1 MLTAQAAARTGR
13 YLVVL
18 PSAYDGTTPLPLVID
33 LHGYGESIE
42 IHRLMSNMI
51 AEGEE
56 RSFVAVTPEADDPVP
71 RWDASLGSVDTT
83 FLTTVLDQVVA
94 THCVDLARVYVT
106 GLSNGAF
113 MASVMACQLPDRIAA
128 IAPVAGLQ
136 DPPGCRTDRPVPVI
150 SFHGTADTFVAYE
163 GGLGASVADLPTDD
177 GGTIGTAVVGGDG
190 PSVEEIAAA
199 WAARNGC
206 ATEPPTV
213 EAVSDE
219 VDRLQYPGCPPD
231 GQVEL
236 YRINGGGHAWPGSA
250 FSQSIEPIIGHTTMT
265 IDATDLIWQF
275 FATHPLGPREVSG

>member
-1 MLTAQAAARTGR
+1 MSDIEGVRPGR
-13 YLVVL
+13 YLEFL
-18 PSAYDGTTPLPLVID
+18 PSVYDGTVPLPLVVD

-42 IHRLMSNMI
+42 IHREMSNMI
-51 AEGEE
+51 AKGEE
-56 RSFVAVTPEADDPVP
+56 QSFIVVTPEADDPVP
-71 RWDASLGSVDTT
+71 RWDATIHSPDTT
-83 FLTTVLDQVVA
+83 LLVAVLDQVVA
-94 THCVDLARVYVT
+94 AHCVDVNRVYVT

-136 DPPGCRTDRPVPVI
+136 DPAGCQIDDPVPVI
-150 SFHGTADTFVAYE
+150 SFHGTADTFVSYD

-206 ATEPPTV
+206 AAEPPTV

-219 VDRLQYPGCPPD
+219 VDRLHYQSCPSD
-231 GQVEL
+231 GQVDL

-250 FSQSIEPIIGHTTMT
+250 FSQSIEPIVGHTTMT

-275 FATHPLGPREVSG
+275 FAAHPLQP